1 MQILLDRAHKK
12 GVCLLSVVAHRS
24 HITGDQLTELP
35 CWPNIVLIMADSG
48 RKEIIQLK
56 GSQRKRAQTLA

>member
-1 MQILLDRAHKK
+1 MQILLDRAHEK

-35 CWPNIVLIMADSG
+35 CRPNIVLIMADSG
-48 RKEIIQLK
+48 RKEIIQL
-56 GSQRKRAQTLA
+56 